1 MREDSAVNI
10 VNRAGYEATQILDPT
25 MIFGG
30 DRWRKQLLPIHEKDM
45 CCFINLMPIM
55 KWMNM
60 QSNLR
65 IKRG

>member
-25 MIFGG
+25 MILVEIDGENNCC
-30 DRWRKQLLPIHEKDM
+30 RYMKKDM